1 MSDANKTAIKDIVCY
16 LIMFLIIYVFNTAT
30 PVALLTEKGMQMLGI
45 LFACIWAW
53 PLIGLIGPSMIAILC
68 IGYEE
73 GFTVTTA
80 LASTIGHPLVV
91 FMLMIVLVIQM
102 VENEGVPK
110 VIVNATMK

>member
-1 MSDANKTAIKDIVCY
+1 
-16 LIMFLIIYVFNTAT
+16 
-30 PVALLTEKGMQMLGI
+30 
-45 LFACIWAW
+45 
-53 PLIGLIGPSMIAILC
+53 MIAILC

-91 FMLMIVLVIQM
+91 FMLMIALVIQM